1 MKKFIFFTYAKKFLE
16 GIINGNEI
24 LENPAVDFTVR
35 AKAGEFDKIS
45 DIEYNELLAYCEDA
59 NSIWKKQTKGT
70 AAQLLANVMHVAKAD
85 KETFIYMADPLD
97 EAQYEKAK
105 EEKKEPIPSEIFTNY
120 VARFI
125 EGIADGNKLL
135 RNPKN
140 KMIDQEKIGE
150 LNDIDGEEYGRLVAH
165 CEMASRF
172 WRGKGAE
179 NSARLL
185 KNAMKFCKITNTV
198 LFDTVQALDD
208 SYYFKIGELETA
220 PEEEWDCELD
230 ENDMLIEKESFSNVV
245 KNFYGKDI
253 ETYTDYI
260 MILQNK
266 YDGIWLRREARDS
279 TRENDYIEFNYFERI
294 LNEKRDLKTWRPK
307 EIYDYV
313 HNQIYGQEEAVKAAS
328 MLVYN
333 HIRGHKR
340 NVLFLGPTGCGK
352 TEIWRV
358 LGKLYKNIRI
368 IDSTRITQEGWK
380 GEYKFQNVFDGIE
393 EDTAE
398 NMILVFDEFD
408 KMCEP
413 MYGSN
418 GSNYSTAIQNELLK
432 FMEGTDIEC
441 KDDKEK
447 AKIKMI
453 NTSKISFVFC
463 GSFESMMVKKN
474 EGSRSLGFGVDIE
487 KKSAFAQYQE
497 KITPEDLAA
506 NGNVRREVCGRI
518 NQIVQL
524 KELSTEDYEHM
535 MNVKTMSPLAAL
547 EREYSVK
554 LSLDQETKSRI
565 AKMAAENKMGVRYI
579 YSTLQQLLDEE
590 VFKEDGKEEYS
601 LSMGE

>member
-1 MKKFIFFTYAKKFLE
+1 MKRFIFFTYAKKFLE
-16 GIINGNEI
+16 GIANKNEI

-35 AKAGEFDKIS
+35 AKAGEFDKLS

-70 AAQLLANVMHVAKAD
+70 SAQLLVNMMQMAKAD
-85 KETFIYMADPLD
+85 KETYIYMADPLD

-135 RNPKN
+135 KNPNN

-150 LNDIDGEEYGRLVAH
+150 LNDIVDEEYGRLAVH
-165 CEMASRF
+165 CEIASRF
-172 WRGKGAE
+172 WNGKIME
-179 NSARLL
+179 SSARLL
-185 KNAMKFCKITNTV
+185 ANAMKLCDITDTV

-208 SYYFKIGELETA
+208 SYYFKIGAFEA
-220 PEEEWDCELD
+220 SPEDWDFELD
-230 ENDMLIEKESFSNVV
+230 ENDMITGRESFSKVV
-245 KNFYGKDI
+245 KDYYGKDI
-253 ETYTDYI
+253 ETYTDY
-260 MILQNK
+260 MSMSPNK
-266 YDGIWLRREARDS
+266 HDRIWVRRELRDMN
-279 TRENDYIEFNYFERI
+279 RETDYIEFNYLEGL
-294 LNEKRDLKTWRPK
+294 LNVKRDLKTWKPK

-313 HNQIYGQEEAVKAAS
+313 KKEIYGQEEAVKAAS
-328 MLVYN
+328 MLIYN

-380 GEYKFQNVFDGIE
+380 GDYKFQNVFDGLE
-393 EDTAE
+393 PDDAE
-398 NMILVFDEFD
+398 HMILVLDEFD

-432 FMEGTDIEC
+432 FIEGTDIEC

-447 AKIKMI
+447 DKIKMI

-463 GSFESMMVKKN
+463 GSFESMMIKKN

-524 KELSTEDYEHM
+524 KELSTQDYEYM
-535 MNVKTMSPLAAL
+535 MNAKTMSPLSAL

-590 VFKEDGKEEYS
+590 MFKEDGKEEYS

>member
-253 ETYTDYI
+253 ETYTDYM

-340 NVLFLGPTGCGK
+340 NVLFLDPTGCGK

-418 GSNYSTAIQNELLK
+418 YSTAIQNELLK
-432 FMEGTDIEC
+432 FMKGTDIEC

-463 GSFESMMVKKN
+463 GSFESMMGKKN
-474 EGSRSLGFGVDIE
+474 
-487 KKSAFAQYQE
+487 
-497 KITPEDLAA
+497 
-506 NGNVRREVCGRI
+506 
-518 NQIVQL
+518 
-524 KELSTEDYEHM
+524 
-535 MNVKTMSPLAAL
+535 MNIISHL
-547 EREYSVK
+547 
-554 LSLDQETKSRI
+554 
-565 AKMAAENKMGVRYI
+565 
-579 YSTLQQLLDEE
+579 
-590 VFKEDGKEEYS
+590 
-601 LSMGE
+601 